1 MNGWRR
7 IGTFLALAAA
17 TVGGAQPGLAQD
29 RPDRLETRVQVLGA
43 VFDNFFQSSVDTAQ
57 RTIHAGTAEGRLSVR
72 PDRAVPLQLY
82 VEGVYV
88 RYEALG
94 GSPEVGGGLRYT
106 GRPHELRVRVGYQ
119 DDRPAFDLGEVV
131 RTADISQ
138 ALTTYSYRLGEDWE
152 TGAELQYA
160 RIQFDNVPANDT
172 DLYSAGGSLR
182 YRGWGY
188 DLSPEVG
195 VSVGRREAVDPD
207 QEYGRHRLYAR
218 LVSVPVP
225 GLYASVRYR
234 YRSRGYTS
242 SDPSHRNFDR
252 SDEGSQW
259 TVGAAYDLGE
269 RSSVNLYYNYQNIE
283 STLPARTYTA
293 QTLQLG
299 ASLRL

>member
-7 IGTFLALAAA
+7 IGAFLALAAA
-17 TVGGAQPGLAQD
+17 TAAGAQPALAQD

-43 VFDNFFQSSVDTAQ
+43 VFDNFFQSSVDSAE

-82 VEGVYV
+82 LEGIYV
-88 RYEALG
+88 RYESLG

-131 RTADISQ
+131 RRADISR
-138 ALTTYSYRLGEDWE
+138 ALATYSYRLGEDWE
-152 TGAELQYA
+152 TGAEFQYA
-160 RIQFDNVPANDT
+160 RIQFDSVPANDT
-172 DLYSAGGSLR
+172 DLFSAGGSLR
-182 YRGWGY
+182 YRGLGY

-195 VSVGRREAVDPD
+195 ASVGRREAVDPN
-207 QEYGRHRLYAR
+207 QEYDRHRLYAR
-218 LVSVPVP
+218 IVSVPVP

-234 YRSRGYTS
+234 YRSRGYSGT
-242 SDPSHRNFDR
+242 DPSHRNFDR

-269 RSSVNLYYNYQNIE
+269 RSSVNLYYNYQDID
-283 STLPARTYTA
+283 SSVPGRTYAA
-293 QTLQLG
+293 QMLQLG